1 MMFKTTKTKKRS
13 GKSGRRIL
21 GLIVLALV
29 STAAA
34 RGEEK
39 RHSWNFAL
47 FGGGLFGQNG
57 DVGNFVQAYD
67 RYFQKWA
74 EAYGCAKSNSLSWPS
89 AGAEFGGE
97 IGYSLSS
104 RFSIGVAVE
113 RLSKNWEGAF
123 RLGTDWSHSMEMKI
137 SALSISVLG
146 RYTVPLTKTAS
157 IVFRAGIGT
166 LSGSWDRTLERWM
179 PDPFPNILLTADYS
193 ATGLTGQAG
202 IGLEWDL
209 APWIALQLEGG
220 YRLAS
225 LSKWSGDMLVE
236 WEDGASEGSSG
247 DLYYA
252 EARLDPERVSTVTHP
267 SLILGDPLQ
276 HGGTV
281 SYRAFKAD
289 FSGFCFKAGFVFRIG
304 R

>member
-1 MMFKTTKTKKRS
+1 MFKTTKTKKRS
-13 GKSGRRIL
+13 GKSGWWIL
-21 GLIVLALV
+21 GLIVLVLA

-34 RGEEK
+34 QGEEK

-47 FGGGLFGQNG
+47 FGGGWSGQNG

-74 EAYGCAKSNSLSWPS
+74 EAYGCSKSDSLSWPG

-104 RFSIGVAVE
+104 RLSIGVAVE
-113 RLSKNWEGAF
+113 RLSKKWEGAF
-123 RLGTDWSHSMEMKI
+123 RLGSDWSHSMEMGT

-146 RYTVPLTKTAS
+146 RYRAPLTKAAS

-166 LSGSWDRTLERWM
+166 LSGSLDRALERRM
-179 PDPFPNILLTADYS
+179 PEPFVNILLTADYS

-209 APWIALQLEGG
+209 APRIALQLEGG

-225 LSKWSGDMLVE
+225 LSKWSGDQRVE
-236 WEDGASEGSSG
+236 WDNGESERSSG
-247 DLYYA
+247 DLNYA
-252 EARLDPERVSTVTHP
+252 EAQIDRERVSTVTHP
-267 SLILGDPLQ
+267 SLVLGDPLE
-276 HGGTV
+276 HGGTL

-289 FSGFCFKAGFVFRIG
+289 FSGFCFKAGFVFHIG